1 MAMLDRRGL
10 SPEHRALGLALATI
24 GCTRE
29 PGFTLDDEAGSETS
43 GNTSEGESESEAG
56 DEGPNDIPFELVSAG
71 LNATGQFVALRFSEP
86 VGPVTAIDPRDFR
99 ISHALPTS
107 LCNNDGCVDQTS
119 YWDPNF
125 YVAYYLQGYP
135 PPDPELRFET
145 MVISAG
151 NQPTDVFLRF
161 EAPLDPALCEYID
174 SMGGYESLFVHY
186 SPGEIPL
193 TSADGEALA
202 PIGAAWVEQA
212 EPVWSVDGLFPDLDP
227 KIAIPCNL

>member
-1 MAMLDRRGL
+1 MAMMDRRGL
-10 SPEHRALGLALATI
+10 SAEPTAIGLALAAI

-29 PGFTLDDEAGSETS
+29 PGFTLDDEAGSETI
-43 GNTSEGESESEAG
+43 GAESESTSESTSG
-56 DEGPNDIPFELVSAG
+56 EDGPNDIPFELVSAG

-86 VGPVTAIDPRDFR
+86 VGPVTALDPRDFR

-107 LCNNDGCVDQTS
+107 LCNNEGCVDQTT

-125 YVAYYLQGYP
+125 YVAYYLGGYP

-145 MVISAG
+145 MLITAG
-151 NQPTDVFLRF
+151 NQATDVFLRF
-161 EAPLDPALCEYID
+161 GSPLDPALCQYVD
-174 SMGGYESLFVHY
+174 YMGGYESLFVHY

-202 PIGAAWVEQA
+202 PIGSQWVEQDS
-212 EPVWSVDGLFPDLDP
+212 PVASVDGLFPELDP
-227 KIAIPCNL
+227 KIAIPCSL